1 MFKVNNKNT
10 RTRSEICSKLTMKTP
25 ERRQSYI
32 SYLTF
37 FFVFLVNFEQVNAG
51 WKEAA
56 LKYLTKYAENIHV
69 LVLLQVKL
77 QAVGMQRY
85 QKRIP
90 LHAFHVS
97 VSHGFP
103 K

>member
-1 MFKVNNKNT
+1 
-10 RTRSEICSKLTMKTP
+10 MKTP

-32 SYLTF
+32 SYFTF

-69 LVLLQVKL
+69 LVRLQVKL

-85 QKRIP
+85 QKG
-90 LHAFHVS
+90 FHYMLFMWVFRTVFQS
-97 VSHGFP
+97 SYFV
-103 K
+103 